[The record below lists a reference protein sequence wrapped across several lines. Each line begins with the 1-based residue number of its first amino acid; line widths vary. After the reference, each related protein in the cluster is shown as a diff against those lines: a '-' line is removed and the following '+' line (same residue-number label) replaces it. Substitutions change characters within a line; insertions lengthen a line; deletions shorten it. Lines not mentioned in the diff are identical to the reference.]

1 MQTRAIPLAGLGSL
15 CLGLGVIGLL
25 WPAWPTAPFIFVSI
39 ACFASTPYIKARMRG
54 IPRLMKRSPGT
65 IEAIFD
71 MFYLGTASILGLI
84 LLLSASGS
92 AARALAG
99 VMALVLV
106 GGDAFHLIPRI
117 IAIKSG
123 KEENLRRM
131 LGRGKQLT
139 SITMS
144 VFYLFL
150 WQIGT
155 FGLSPEIIRPWGYAV
170 YALAAM
176 RIFLCLLP
184 QNQWEAQDPSPLWG
198 IVRNIPFLIQGM
210 MVAGLFFV
218 QRGALPGLSLMWLAI
233 ALSFAFYLPVVLWV
247 RQNPK
252 IGMLMLPKTCAYLW
266 MLVMCLSL

>member
-106 GGDAFHLIPRI
+106 
-117 IAIKSG
+117 
-123 KEENLRRM
+123 
-131 LGRGKQLT
+131 GRGKQLT